1 MNEAIEPATRLEDL
15 DIEGIKRLIPHR
27 PPFLLLDRVID
38 IRLGES
44 AVGIKNVTINEPQFE
59 GHFPDQPIMPGV
71 LIIEVMAQTA
81 AVLAVASMGPS
92 ATGKPVYFMA
102 IEQARFRRPVVPG
115 DQLQVKV
122 SKLHKKLSIWKFAG
136 EATVDGAIVAQ
147 ATMSARIM
155 DA

>member
-1 MNEAIEPATRLEDL
+1 MNEAIQPADRLEDL
-15 DIEGIKRLIPHR
+15 DLEGIKRLIPHR
-27 PPFLLLDRVID
+27 HPFLLLDRVVGIV
-38 IRLGES
+38 LGVS
-44 AVGIKNVTINEPQFE
+44 AIGIKNVTVNEPHFQ

-81 AVLAVASMGPS
+81 AVLAVASMGPT
-92 ATGKPVYFMA
+92 AKGKPVYFMA
-102 IEQARFRRPVVPG
+102 IDQARFRRPVVPG

-122 SKLHKKLSIWKFAG
+122 TKLHKKLSIWKFSG
-136 EATVDGAIVAQ
+136 EATVDNTIVAQ

>member
-15 DIEGIKRLIPHR
+15 DVEGIKRLIPHR
-27 PPFLLLDRVID
+27 HPFLLLDRVID
-38 IRLGES
+38 IRLGEG
-44 AVGIKNVTINEPQFE
+44 AIGIKNVTVNEPQFQ

-81 AVLAVASMGPS
+81 AVLAVASMGPN
-92 ATGKPVYFMA
+92 AKGKPVYFMA

-122 SKLHKKLSIWKFAG
+122 SKLHKKLNIWKFAG
-136 EATVDGAIVAQ
+136 EATVDGTIVAQ